1 MDVVTQALASVT
13 LSRAAF
19 ARTTRFST
27 PILLAAAL
35 APDLD
40 LLSSFAGAD
49 AYLRFHRTLL
59 HSILGT
65 VTLAAAVAALAC
77 FADRR
82 FQRPTPAEP
91 LKLGRA
97 FGICLIGVAFH
108 DVLDLADSGGVQ
120 LFWPFH
126 SKWYAWN
133 LAANLDPWI
142 LAVLVAGLL
151 LHSLLNLVS
160 EEIGGQ
166 KKKQPGRKLWA
177 IAALGIVALYI
188 VARGVLHARAVDLL
202 ESRSYRGAI
211 PIAAGAFPTSMSPF
225 DWRGVVATDNALI
238 ELDVPLGPGANFDSE
253 GGVIHY
259 KPDPTPALSA
269 AQKSAAATR
278 FLAYAKFP
286 LAALQPGLEGTHF
299 EFRDLRFPAGSASDD
314 NLVALVLVDRALHI
328 VREEIRFAR
337 SKVR

>member
-19 ARTTRFST
+19 ARTTRFAT
-27 PILLAAAL
+27 PILLATAI

-59 HSILGT
+59 HSILGA
-65 VTLAAAVAALAC
+65 VTLAAAVSALAC

-82 FQRPTPAEP
+82 FQRLTPAEP
-91 LKLGRA
+91 LRLGRA

-108 DVLDLADSGGVQ
+108 DVLDLADSSGVQ

-133 LAANLDPWI
+133 LTANLDPWI

-151 LHSLLNLVS
+151 LHELFNLVS
-160 EEIGGQ
+160 EEIGEQ
-166 KKKQPGRKLWA
+166 KKKQPGRKRWA
-177 IAALGIVALYI
+177 IAALTIVALYI
-188 VARGVLHARAVDLL
+188 VARGALHARAVDLL

-225 DWRGVVATDNALI
+225 DWRGAVSTDDALI
-238 ELDVPLGPGANFDSE
+238 ELEVPLGPGANFDSE
-253 GGVIHY
+253 GGVIRY
-259 KPDPTPALSA
+259 KPDPAPALFA
-269 AQKSAAATR
+269 AQKSATATR
-278 FLAYAKFP
+278 FLIYAKFP
-286 LAALQPGLEGTHF
+286 LAALQPGLDGTHF

-314 NLVALVLVDRALHI
+314 NLVALVVVDRELHI